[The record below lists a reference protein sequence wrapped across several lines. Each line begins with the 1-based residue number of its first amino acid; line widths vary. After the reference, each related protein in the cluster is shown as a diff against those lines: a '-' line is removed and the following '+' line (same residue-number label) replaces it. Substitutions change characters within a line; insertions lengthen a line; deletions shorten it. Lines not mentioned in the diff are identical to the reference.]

1 MLLASIPAVDDPD
14 SDCYGSEQRR
24 AEALLLTALPG
35 DAALRQE
42 CVSLTRSDSEVCP
55 GGLSKFWRPGCRRV
69 SYCVSDLGPTVHEM
83 AGFFGPAQPGRQ
95 RRHRRSRYREGG
107 RASHDLSR
115 PARGPACAIPAE
127 GTGG

>member
-55 GGLSKFWRPGCRRV
+55 GGLSKI
-69 SYCVSDLGPTVHEM
+69 LE
-83 AGFFGPAQPGRQ
+83 AGMPEGVVLCF
-95 RRHRRSRYREGG
+95 RSWTYG
-107 RASHDLSR
+107 A
-115 PARGPACAIPAE
+115 
-127 GTGG
+127 